1 MNCKCKVCKKKLN
14 TKDAYKVEHI
24 TSGGKKRNIYYC
36 NEHEYRKEQQ
46 DIYFWKQCQLGID
59 YIMGYKVISNQKNK
73 MLQEIIKSGY
83 TREELYDCVLEK
95 KDEIIELLNY
105 RKDIEEEYPKLCYV
119 FTILKGSIRDIT
131 IRNKQIKDEKENE
144 KMYKEVEENE
154 EYYEAIAPKKVL
166 SNKRQSLF
174 EKIKEVN

>member
-1 MNCKCKVCKKKLN
+1 MNCKCNVCKKKLN

-36 NEHEYRKEQQ
+36 NEQEYRKEQQ
-46 DIYFWKQCQLGID
+46 GIYFWKQCQLGID
-59 YIMGYKVISNQKNK
+59 SIMGYTVINNQKNK

-83 TREELYDCVLEK
+83 TREELYDCMLEK

-105 RKDIEEEYPKLCYV
+105 RKDVEGEYPKLCYV

-131 IRNKQIKDEKENE
+131 IRNKSVKEKIDNKNNYEELDEGYTLVTLN
-144 KMYKEVEENE
+144 
-154 EYYEAIAPKKVL
+154 KVKT
-166 SNKRQSLF
+166 NKRKSLF